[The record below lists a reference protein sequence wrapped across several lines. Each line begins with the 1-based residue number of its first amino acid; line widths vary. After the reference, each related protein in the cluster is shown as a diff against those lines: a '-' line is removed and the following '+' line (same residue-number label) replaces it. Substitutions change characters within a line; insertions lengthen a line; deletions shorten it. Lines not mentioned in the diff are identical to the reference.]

1 MEGIAIVKHQSGDL
15 YAYEEN
21 SLTGSRGYGPIGRC
35 FETITREFLEMF
47 WADTLGNQ
55 TVSQMGDLEAD
66 GNWLF
71 DEMQAGRAI
80 PVATPDTNYP
90 KGG

>member
-1 MEGIAIVKHQSGDL
+1 MKGVVIIKHRSGDL

-21 SLTGSRGYGPIGRC
+21 SLTGSRGYRVHRSFG
-35 FETITREFLEMF
+35 TITKEWLELF
-47 WADTLGNQ
+47 WSDTLSNQ
-55 TVSQMGDLEAD
+55 TVSQMDDLEAD

-71 DEMQAGRAI
+71 DEMQAGRAV

>member
-21 SLTGSRGYGPIGRC
+21 SLTGSRAERVGRC
-35 FETITREFLEMF
+35 FETLTREFLEMF